1 MSRND
6 FDPPK
11 SLTFD
16 YVLNYQPSDFLSYDM
31 NPSYDASCDNIK
43 KMSENQKPCNS
54 DDDDSK
60 ISKDCYIQTLC
71 ENRDLANETMK
82 MASSNQEA
90 KNRQRD
96 SSAIYDNAVQNCV
109 TLCVGI
115 AAMVI
120 VGIKAL

>member
-6 FDPPK
+6 FEPPK

-16 YVLNYQPSDFLSYDM
+16 YVLNYQPSDFLSYGMDQ
-31 NPSYDASCDNIK
+31 SYDASCNNIK
-43 KMSENQKPCNS
+43 KMSENQKPCFK
-54 DDDDSK
+54 DAMSK
-60 ISKDCYIQTLC
+60 NCYIQTLC
-71 ENRDLANETMK
+71 ENRDLANDTMK

-96 SSAIYDNAVQNCV
+96 SSFIYDNAVQNCV

>member
-6 FDPPK
+6 FEPPK

-16 YVLNYQPSDFLSYDM
+16 YVLNYQPSDFLSYGMD
-31 NPSYDASCDNIK
+31 PSYEARCNNIK
-43 KMSENQKPCNS
+43 KMSENQKPCFLVF
-54 DDDDSK
+54 DS
-60 ISKDCYIQTLC
+60 SNCYIQTLC

-96 SSAIYDNAVQNCV
+96 SSSIYDNAVQNCV
-109 TLCVGI
+109 TMCVGI